1 MIVDELDVKFVRK
14 NNRWARIKRLF
25 SILAGMLK
33 EKR

>member
-1 MIVDELDVKFVRK
+1 MMVDELDVKFVRK
-14 NNRWARIKRLF
+14 NYGWVGIKRLF